1 VTTAIV
7 IASIVSLAGVLT
19 WIGLLIW
26 AARDDGRIQR
36 QHEREARRRS

>member
-1 VTTAIV
+1 MTIAIA
-7 IASIVSLAGVLT
+7 IASIVSLAGVVI
-19 WIGLLIW
+19 WIGLLLW